1 MEKKISFEEVFKARN
16 PQFAFLISRMQ
27 CAMGVQE
34 VTFDDINTVNLRKF
48 KDYMEGEVSANSM
61 STYFAVLKATLNEL
75 SNDGLISNPHCIDV
89 LKVKKT
95 PSQHCCLTEEEL
107 IKFDEYK
114 PRTKTES
121 DVKILF
127 MRGALS
133 GARSCD
139 CAVMSMDNVCDG
151 TLTYVSKKTKVGV
164 MQPIHHRLQKYLTMQ
179 PRKEHARKVVNE
191 VIQTICKRL
200 GFTEPVSLS
209 RNGKMVTKP
218 KYQWITMH
226 ASRRSFATSLAVR
239 GVPVE
244 TIAKLCGHENSATT
258 SKHYICVDMKNIG
271 SAALSF
277 FNA

>member
-1 MEKKISFEEVFKARN
+1 MQTKSFESLFKTRN
-16 PQFAFLISRMQ
+16 PKYEFILSRMR
-27 CAMGVQE
+27 CAMEVKE
-34 VTFDDINTVNLRKF
+34 VTFNDINTVNLRLF
-48 KDYMEGEVSANSM
+48 KDYMEGEVTANSL

-75 SNDGLISNPHCIDV
+75 ANDGLIANPRCIDV

-95 PSQHCCLTEEEL
+95 PSQHCCLTEDEL
-107 IKFDEYK
+107 IKFDEYV
-114 PRTKTES
+114 PRTKTER

-139 CAVMSMDNVCDG
+139 CSAMSMENVCDG

-164 MQPIHHRLQKYLTMQ
+164 MQPIHHRLQKYLVMQ

-191 VIQTICKRL
+191 VIQSICKRL

-218 KYQWITMH
+218 KYQWITQH
-226 ASRRSFATSLAVR
+226 ASRRSYCTSLAVR

-244 TIAKLCGHENSATT
+244 TIAKLAGHTTSTTT

-271 SAALSF
+271 SAAMSF